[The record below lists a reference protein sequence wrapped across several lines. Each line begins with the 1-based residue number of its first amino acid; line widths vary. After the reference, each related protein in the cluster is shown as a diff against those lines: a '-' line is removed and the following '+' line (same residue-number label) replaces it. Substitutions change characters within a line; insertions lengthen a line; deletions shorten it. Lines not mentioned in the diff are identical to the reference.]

1 MESIEQEVFRVLVDR
16 LCEAG
21 LISKTACSRAKE
33 LVHSVMALP
42 EFFRYSDVLK
52 NNVLSE
58 EEKTNEYSQNPQ

>member
-1 MESIEQEVFRVLVDR
+1 MESIEQAVFRVLVDR

-21 LISKTACSRAKE
+21 LISKSTCTRAKE

-52 NNVLSE
+52 QNVLSQE
-58 EEKTNEYSQNPQ
+58 AMTNEYSEDPQ

>member
-1 MESIEQEVFRVLVDR
+1 MESIEQAVFRVLVDR

-21 LISKTACSRAKE
+21 LISKTTCTRAKE

-52 NNVLSE
+52 QHVLSE
-58 EEKTNEYSQNPQ
+58 EAATNEYSKYTQ

>member
-21 LISKTACSRAKE
+21 LISKTTCSRAKE
-33 LVHSVMALP
+33 LVHSVIALP

>member
-1 MESIEQEVFRVLVDR
+1 MESIEQAVFRVLVDR

-21 LISKTACSRAKE
+21 LISKTTCSRAKE
-33 LVHSVMALP
+33 LVHSVIALP

>member
-21 LISKTACSRAKE
+21 LISKTTCTRAKE

-52 NNVLSE
+52 QHVLSE
-58 EEKTNEYSQNPQ
+58 EATTNEYSEDTQ